1 MFFKNRPF
9 QDIRKVKSEL
19 FFARFN
25 DQRPIQRKYLT
36 YNEKDKHF
44 IEACVSVWEI
54 FKYTLS
60 PVKMIQGTFLQESQ
74 SKKSQKPKRIQ
85 YLTT

>member
-19 FFARFN
+19 FFGKFN

-54 FKYTLS
+54 F
-60 PVKMIQGTFLQESQ
+60 
-74 SKKSQKPKRIQ
+74 
-85 YLTT
+85 